1 MIIRLGYVAISR
13 NLNLTTSSTYSYT
26 NFSKD
31 SNYEKLDKVIKS
43 NLSALKEVLIY
54 NVKSNIHFYRMSSK
68 LIPLATHSKVNFNY
82 TDKYKSYYQELAKII
97 KGNNLRVDFHPDQFT
112 ILNSTNE
119 SVVKDSINNLIYHY
133 KLLDMMNIKNKI
145 IILHVGSSS
154 LGKDNSIKRFID
166 NFNLLPQYL
175 KDSIV
180 LENDDKIFNPSDV
193 LSICNTLHIPMVLD
207 IHHNRCNPSNFNYE
221 DIFNTWKNTNPKIH
235 YSTPKSELKK
245 EFRSH
250 SEYINVDEFIDFIN
264 SIKHLNY
271 NIDIMLEAKGKD
283 DALFKLVNDLKIK
296 TNYEFIDE
304 SSFRVK

>member
-1 MIIRLGYVAISR
+1 MLIRLGYVAISR

-43 NLSALKEVLIY
+43 NLSALKEVLLY
-54 NVKSNIHFYRMSSK
+54 NVRNNIHFYRMSSK
-68 LIPLATHSKVNFNY
+68 LIPLATHKEVNFNY
-82 TDKYKSYYQELAKII
+82 TDKYKSYYQELSKII
-97 KGNNLRVDFHPDQFT
+97 NDNNLRVDFHPDQFT

-133 KLLDMMNIKNKI
+133 KLLDMMNIKNKV

-180 LENDDKIFNPSDV
+180 LENDDKIFNPNDV
-193 LSICNTLHIPMVLD
+193 LSVCNALHIPMVLD
-207 IHHNRCNPSNFNYE
+207 IHHNRCNPSDFSYE
-221 DIFNTWKNTNPKIH
+221 EVFNTWKNTNPKIH

-250 SEYINVDEFIDFIN
+250 SEYIDVDEFIDFVN

-271 NIDIMLEAKGKD
+271 DVDIMLEAKGKD
-283 DALFKLVNDLKIK
+283 DALFKLINDLKIK